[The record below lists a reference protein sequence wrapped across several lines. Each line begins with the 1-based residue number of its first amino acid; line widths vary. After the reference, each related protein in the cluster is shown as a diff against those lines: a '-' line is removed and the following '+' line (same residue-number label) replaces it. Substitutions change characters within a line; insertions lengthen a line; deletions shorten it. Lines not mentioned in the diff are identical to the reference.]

1 VKSLWKWA
9 ILVIVAISVVS
20 FVGSQAQQAGWS
32 TQQVAQGADAAN
44 KRVVTPDVA
53 VGPDGAV
60 YVSWINQAEQS
71 VNLAKYVTGQDPQT
85 VQIVRDNAV
94 VGTTVAAGNT
104 LVCVAWEELGADFE
118 IWQSCWQTANLSP
131 VGNPV
136 QLSTGGA
143 AGQANGAGW
152 GEFGFNF
159 DNTIATTT
167 NGPDKIYAIW
177 VEEYATPKAAWSND
191 GINWQPCGDI
201 PDSNE
206 VVRYPTIYVDS
217 TGRVWAAIAD
227 IQGPPPGPD
236 IFVWFSDDQCASWQP
251 QTKFN
256 LTPTGLYSDGPG
268 IVRLGDKLYE
278 VNDDDAGAAPQTADI
293 HLYTCD
299 ITASGLENCRRTVV
313 HQDGGFPHIA
323 TDGKGLYV
331 TSFPSTSAST
341 VKYSYSC
348 DAGQTWTAADVPGSA
363 HLQAFRHSDFGA
375 VVQRTRI
382 ATSAGSPNVYI
393 VWGTRGGG
401 QSSIML
407 GTRPKDCP

>member
-44 KRVVTPDVA
+44 QRVVTPDVA

-118 IWQSCWQTANLSP
+118 IWQSCWKTADLSP
-131 VGNPV
+131 VGDPV

-177 VEEYATPKAAWSND
+177 VEEYATPKAAWSAD

-201 PDSNE
+201 L
-206 VVRYPTIYVDS
+206 I
-217 TGRVWAAIAD
+217 
-227 IQGPPPGPD
+227 
-236 IFVWFSDDQCASWQP
+236 
-251 QTKFN
+251 QTKSCAIPPSM
-256 LTPTGLYSDGPG
+256 LIARVGCGLPSLIFRDLRLAQTSLSGSLMISVLAGSRRRSLISLRQVSTAMAPG